1 MTWASILALLD
12 GDAAD
17 AVVAD
22 ASLALGKAFGACVDG
37 LIVRPDPRDA
47 VRLAVDGM
55 SPAMIESV
63 IDAARG
69 ESERRIARARDT
81 FNGRCAEHGLEPD
94 AAAEGPGPC
103 ARWHEEVA
111 IAADR
116 IAFHGRL
123 ADLVVVAPPAGKGD
137 EDSDIAVETVLFDTA
152 RPLLLAGTGA
162 FRAVGGTALVAWNGS
177 RESVRAVSDALP
189 LLGRAAR
196 VVALGVDEEE
206 VGSSRPRCEALCVY
220 LARHGIAAEHAARSA
235 RGRSVAR
242 LLLEEA
248 GERGADLLVMGAYGH
263 SRLRELVLG
272 GVTRQVLGEAVMPV
286 LMAH

>member
-1 MTWASILALLD
+1 MTWASILALLH
-12 GDAAD
+12 GDDND

-22 ASLALGKAFGACVDG
+22 AALALGKAFEACVDG

-69 ESERRIARARDT
+69 ESERRIARARQT
-81 FNGRCAEHGLEPD
+81 FEARCRAGGIEPG
-94 AAAEGPGPC
+94 ATEPAPGSC

-111 IAADR
+111 LAADR
-116 IAFHGRL
+116 IALHGRL
-123 ADLVVVAPPAGKGD
+123 ADLVVIAPPAAGGGD
-137 EDSDIAVETVLFDTA
+137 EPDIAIEAVLFETA
-152 RPLLLAGTGA
+152 RPLLLAGTGPFKA
-162 FRAVGGTALVAWNGS
+162 LGGTALVAWNGT

-189 LLGRAAR
+189 LLGRAGKVMAI
-196 VVALGVDEEE
+196 GVDE
-206 VGSSRPRCEALCVY
+206 GGARRPPADALCAY
-220 LARHGIAAEHAARSA
+220 LARHGITAEPVALA
-235 RGRSVAR
+235 GGGEPVAR
-242 LLLEEA
+242 LLLAKADEID
-248 GERGADLLVMGAYGH
+248 ADLLVMGAYGH

-272 GVTRQVLGEAVMPV
+272 GVTRQVLAEARLPV

>member
-1 MTWASILALLD
+1 MMWASILALLD
-12 GDAAD
+12 GDDAD
-17 AVVAD
+17 RVVAD
-22 ASLALGKAFGACVDG
+22 AALVLGKAFEACVDG

-69 ESERRIARARDT
+69 ESERRIGRARAT
-81 FNGRCAEHGLEPD
+81 FNARCAEHGLEPD
-94 AAAEGPGPC
+94 AEAEGPGPC

-137 EDSDIAVETVLFDTA
+137 EDSDIAVETVLFETA

-177 RESVRAVSDALP
+177 RESVHAVTAALP

-206 VGSSRPRCEALCVY
+206 ESSRPRCEALCVY
-220 LARHGIAAEHAARSA
+220 LARHGIAAEHAALSA
-235 RGRSVAR
+235 RGRPVAR

-248 GERGADLLVMGAYGH
+248 VERGADLLVMGAYGH

-272 GVTRQVLGEAVMPV
+272 GVTRQVLIEAVMPV

>member
-1 MTWASILALLD
+1 MMWASILALLD
-12 GDAAD
+12 GDDAD
-17 AVVAD
+17 RVVAD
-22 ASLALGKAFGACVDG
+22 AALVLGKAFEACVDG

-69 ESERRIARARDT
+69 ESERRIARARAT
-81 FNGRCAEHGLEPD
+81 FNARCAEHGLEPD

-137 EDSDIAVETVLFDTA
+137 EDSDIAVETVLFETA

-177 RESVRAVSDALP
+177 RESVHAVTASLP

-206 VGSSRPRCEALCVY
+206 ESSRPRCEALCVY
-220 LARHGIAAEHAARSA
+220 LARHGIAAEHAALSA
-235 RGRSVAR
+235 RGRPVAR

-248 GERGADLLVMGAYGH
+248 VERGADLLVMGAYGH

-272 GVTRQVLGEAVMPV
+272 GVTRQVLIEAVMPV